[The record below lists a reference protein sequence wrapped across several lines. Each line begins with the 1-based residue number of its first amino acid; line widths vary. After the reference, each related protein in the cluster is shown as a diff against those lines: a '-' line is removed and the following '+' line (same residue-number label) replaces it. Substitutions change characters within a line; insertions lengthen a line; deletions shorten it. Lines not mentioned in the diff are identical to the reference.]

1 MFVWLL
7 GENFGTVYPTG
18 EVFIQQTLLNYS
30 STHIAM
36 CEWMIF
42 KKYKFIYFGLTQFAL
57 SIGWHFFVF
66 TYWRPWV
73 LCAGR
78 KRTGGYF
85 LTRIQRLK
93 SGGLLLT
100 EQCFIA
106 RCRIFLF
113 TNFLLISG
121 NFSKS
126 PSLKSIPVPIIK
138 SPTAF
143 LLVILASLIKSS
155 FGIIP
160 DLQPTAMFPRF

>member
-126 PSLKSIPVPIIK
+126 FSKKHSSPDNKI
-138 SPTAF
+138 PTAF

>member
-18 EVFIQQTLLNYS
+18 EVFIQQTLLNYN

-73 LCAGR
+73 LCTAVCR
-78 KRTGGYF
+78 AQEDRWIFSHQDLATKKRWVVIDRAVLYCSLSYF
-85 LTRIQRLK
+85 LIY
-93 SGGLLLT
+93 
-100 EQCFIA
+100 
-106 RCRIFLF
+106 
-113 TNFLLISG
+113 
-121 NFSKS
+121 
-126 PSLKSIPVPIIK
+126 
-138 SPTAF
+138 
-143 LLVILASLIKSS
+143 
-155 FGIIP
+155 
-160 DLQPTAMFPRF
+160 